1 VYLASIYARSTSQA
15 FVRINDCKVVGLG
28 DGVLNAEVI
37 DSTKYAAAAT
47 AAIADIAN
55 PLDHVAHGMN
65 EPNLLELVEGGQRFF
80 SGNING
86 TLWSFKRCEEEATS
100 RRKVT
105 VMTKM
110 ILLHPTN
117 AIAETECFGGQEDLA
132 DVIIGKDPFR
142 FHSPLCWENTVESRL
157 WFHDTDRSTVHE
169 IVLDEMC

>member
-37 DSTKYAAAAT
+37 DSTKYATAAT

-55 PLDHVAHGMN
+55 PLDHVAHSMN
-65 EPNLLELVEGGQRFF
+65 EPNLLELVEGGQRIF
-80 SGNING
+80 SGNVNG
-86 TLWSFKRCEEEATS
+86 ALWSFKRCEEEATS

-117 AIAETECFGGQEDLA
+117 AIAET
-132 DVIIGKDPFR
+132 
-142 FHSPLCWENTVESRL
+142 
-157 WFHDTDRSTVHE
+157 
-169 IVLDEMC
+169 

>member
-1 VYLASIYARSTSQA
+1 MNY
-15 FVRINDCKVVGLG
+15 CKVVGLG

-47 AAIADIAN
+47 AAIADIADS
-55 PLDHVAHGMN
+55 LDHVAHGMN

-80 SGNING
+80 SGNVNG
-86 TLWSFKRCEEEATS
+86 ALWSFKWCEEEATS

-117 AIAETECFGGQEDLA
+117 AIAETECFGGQEDLV

-142 FHSPLCWENTVESRL
+142 FDCPLCWENTVESRL
-157 WFHDTDRSTVHE
+157 WFHDTDRSTVRE